1 MNGAGVFAALTNRPC
16 TDPDRE
22 RRSRGLLVIDAL
34 GWGRAAEAVEQIAIE
49 RWKPEAYNPFN
60 LFVADSEDAY
70 LITYDGKP
78 NSRRL
83 EPGSYVIGNS
93 DPFSAPTPKLAALA
107 NEVAGAAREPA
118 DRVLDALAGICGSH
132 SGNGG
137 VLGDAC
143 VHAGE
148 YGTRSSTLLRLGEKP
163 EDDVLQF
170 ADGAPCCTPYD
181 DFTPLLHGLR
191 RESRHA
197 EGATATRSV
206 S

>member
-16 TDPDRE
+16 ADPDPE
-22 RRSRGLLVIDAL
+22 CRSRGLLVTDAL
-34 GWGRAAEAVEQIAIE
+34 GWGRAAEAVEKIAIE

-70 LITYDGKP
+70 LITYDGEA

-83 EPGSYVIGNS
+83 EPGAHVIGNS

-118 DRVLDALAGICGSH
+118 DRVLEALAGICASH
-132 SGNGG
+132 GGNGDA
-137 VLGDAC
+137 LADAC

-148 YGTRSSTLLRLGEKP
+148 YGTRSSTLLRLGENP

-181 DFTPLLHGLR
+181 DFTQLLRDLR
-191 RESRHA
+191 RETRHA
-197 EGATATRSV
+197 QGATAKRSA